1 MPIFKATNALDKV
14 FEISILLKAFDGL
27 LETVAGLLLFF
38 VHPQQ
43 ITHFARWIT
52 LTELHQ
58 NTNEFWVRHFLH
70 SANQFALTGGLFAA
84 IYLLTHGIVK
94 IFLVAAILK
103 EQLWAYKAMI
113 IFLLLFIVYQ
123 VYKII
128 QQPTTWIV
136 LLTIFDI
143 FIVLLTMREDKRQH
157 QLMRAKLLITDK

>member
-1 MPIFKATNALDKV
+1 
-14 FEISILLKAFDGL
+14 
-27 LETVAGLLLFF
+27 
-38 VHPQQ
+38 
-43 ITHFARWIT
+43 
-52 LTELHQ
+52 
-58 NTNEFWVRHFLH
+58 LH